1 MRISYDPQVDALTI
15 RLVEGPVQCQVIHLT
30 DQVAVDLGADERLV
44 ALEILDASELLPGV
58 RTEGV
63 ELENLP
69 VFGTTF
75 HVSRRRRAS
84 VAV

>member
-44 ALEILDASELLPGV
+44 AVEILDASELLPGV
-58 RTEGV
+58 ETEGV

-69 VFGTTF
+69 LFGARSR
-75 HVSRRRRAS
+75 VSPRRRTS
-84 VAV
+84 VVA